1 MIADDVQRVAKKYID
16 MANMQ
21 VVGVGDA
28 RKIAPVLAKY
38 GTVQIFDMQ
47 DKPEEAKMERLKPA
61 GQ

>member
-1 MIADDVQRVAKKYID
+1 
-16 MANMQ
+16 

-38 GTVQIFDMQ
+38 GTVQIFDVQ
-47 DKPEEAKMERLKPA
+47 GKPEEVKMERMKPV